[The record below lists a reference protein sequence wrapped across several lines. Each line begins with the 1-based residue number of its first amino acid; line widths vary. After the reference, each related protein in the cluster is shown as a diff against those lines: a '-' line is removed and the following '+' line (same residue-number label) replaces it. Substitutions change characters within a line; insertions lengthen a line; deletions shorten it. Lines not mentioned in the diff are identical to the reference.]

1 MSDHSRLRAADAER
15 EALAEEL
22 REHMLAGRLAPGKFE
37 ERVGSAYRAKTRA
50 DLDAL
55 RSDLPLSPA
64 ALERGRL
71 ERRRRLRRRLAQEA
85 GGAASTARGRRHSE
99 RTLLR

>member
-15 EALAEEL
+15 GTLDEEL

-37 ERVGSAYRAKTRA
+37 ERSPEARSAHR
-50 DLDAL
+50 
-55 RSDLPLSPA
+55 
-64 ALERGRL
+64 
-71 ERRRRLRRRLAQEA
+71 
-85 GGAASTARGRRHSE
+85 TARGRRHSE